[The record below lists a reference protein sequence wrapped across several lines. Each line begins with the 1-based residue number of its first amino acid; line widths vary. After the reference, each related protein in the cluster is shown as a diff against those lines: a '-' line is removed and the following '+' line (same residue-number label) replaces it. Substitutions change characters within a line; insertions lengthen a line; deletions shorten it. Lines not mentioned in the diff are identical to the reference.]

1 MDLLL
6 GEGGRGG
13 DYWKRS
19 SRSLEIFSHLL
30 LWMLFFML
38 LESKQVRYVVWG
50 IVVGIFFTIFRLKEF
65 VIGIGQEFKILSFV
79 FAESWN

>member
-1 MDLLL
+1 
-6 GEGGRGG
+6 
-13 DYWKRS
+13 
-19 SRSLEIFSHLL
+19 
-30 LWMLFFML
+30 ML

-65 VIGIGQEFKILSFV
+65 VIEIGQEFKILSFV